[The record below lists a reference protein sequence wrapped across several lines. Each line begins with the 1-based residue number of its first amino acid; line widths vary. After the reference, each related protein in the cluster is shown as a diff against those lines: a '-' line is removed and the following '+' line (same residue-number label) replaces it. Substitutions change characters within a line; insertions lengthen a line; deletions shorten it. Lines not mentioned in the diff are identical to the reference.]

1 MNIAVDKLSSMLD
14 CSISTRLN
22 SRVLFQ
28 YLATVVKTLDSAI
41 HRIDHIQWMSITK
54 KNNNNYIIHSVDI
67 YPMDSAIHLLN
78 N

>member
-41 HRIDHIQWMSITK
+41 HRMDHIQWMCIRK
-54 KNNNNYIIHSVDI
+54 KNNYIIHSVDI

>member
-28 YLATVVKTLDSAI
+28 YLATVVKTVDSAI
-41 HRIDHIQWMSITK
+41 HRMDH
-54 KNNNNYIIHSVDI
+54 NPVDE
-67 YPMDSAIHLLN
+67 Y
-78 N
+78 

>member
-14 CSISTRLN
+14 CSISTHLN

-41 HRIDHIQWMSITK
+41 HRMDHIQWMSITK
-54 KNNNNYIIHSVDI
+54 KNNNNYIIHWVDI
-67 YPMDSAIHLLN
+67 YPVDSAIHLLN

>member
-1 MNIAVDKLSSMLD
+1 MNIVVDKLSSMLD

-41 HRIDHIQWMSITK
+41 HRIDHNPTDE
-54 KNNNNYIIHSVDI
+54 Y
-67 YPMDSAIHLLN
+67 
-78 N
+78 

>member
-28 YLATVVKTLDSAI
+28 YLSTVVKTLDSAI
-41 HRIDHIQWMSITK
+41 HRMDHIQWMSITK
-54 KNNNNYIIHSVDI
+54 KKTTTITLFTGLIFIRWIALSTF
-67 YPMDSAIHLLN
+67 
-78 N
+78 

>member
-14 CSISTRLN
+14 CSISTHLN

-41 HRIDHIQWMSITK
+41 HRMDHIQWMSIRK
-54 KNNNNYIIHSVDI
+54 KNNYIIHWVDI
-67 YPMDSAIHLLN
+67 YPMNSAIHLLN